1 VTTETK
7 TAPAPA
13 IGYSIVANLGDDR
26 QMTIQCFVGE
36 DEKLSDAHKRIDRV
50 LSIVDRQKA
59 KYSLKELHKDRAKQA
74 QTLAQGEEDF
84 ARIELDHD
92 TAKAGFDLRQKEIAE
107 ERESIHSGAHS
118 AGRSKPVGAAASR
131 DAALAR
137 ELKEIQQSLD
147 KNEAERNQ
155 YRANVLISIDRFRKA
170 VDDLDARIAECE
182 AITNGE

>member
-1 VTTETK
+1 MSTTETK
-7 TAPAPA
+7 AAPA

-36 DEKLSDAHKRIDRV
+36 DEKLADTHERIDRV

-59 KYSLKELHKDRAKQA
+59 RYSLKELHKDRAKQA

-92 TAKAGFDLRQKEIAE
+92 TAKSSFAIRQKEIAE
-107 ERESIHSGAHS
+107 ERESIHASAHA
-118 AGRSKPVGAAASR
+118 AGRGKPVGAAASR
-131 DAALAR
+131 DAALGR
-137 ELKEIQQSLD
+137 ELKEIEQSLE

-155 YRANVLISIDRFRKA
+155 YRANVLISIERFRQA
-170 VDDLDARIAECE
+170 VEALDARIAEAE
-182 AITNGE
+182 ATIRGE